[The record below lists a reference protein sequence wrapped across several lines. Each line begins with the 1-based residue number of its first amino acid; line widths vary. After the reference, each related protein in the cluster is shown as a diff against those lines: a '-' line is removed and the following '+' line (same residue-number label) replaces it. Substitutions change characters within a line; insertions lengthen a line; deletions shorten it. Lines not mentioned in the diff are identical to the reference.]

1 MDAGSGE
8 QTLVTGFVVEGDSDR
23 SLLVRAA
30 GPSLGRFGVTGV
42 LGDPLLK
49 VHQGSTLVGQNNDW
63 AGAETVNLAARAAG
77 AFDFHS
83 PTSRDAALL
92 INLPPGAY
100 TAQVTDTDPTATGN
114 VLVEVYTSN

>member
-77 AFDFHS
+77 AFEFPPRRAATPPCS
-83 PTSRDAALL
+83 STCPPTRIPLR
-92 INLPPGAY
+92 
-100 TAQVTDTDPTATGN
+100 
-114 VLVEVYTSN
+114 